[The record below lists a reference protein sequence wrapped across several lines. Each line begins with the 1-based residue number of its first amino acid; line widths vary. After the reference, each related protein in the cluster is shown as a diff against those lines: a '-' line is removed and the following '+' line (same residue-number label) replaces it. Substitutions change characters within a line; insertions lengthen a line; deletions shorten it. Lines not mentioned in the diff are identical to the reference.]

1 MVADVKFDLTPP
13 RSGSPASSY
22 HSVTSDIIES
32 DDVISDPEIS
42 MAKTPSKDW
51 EMDVRGLISTKK
63 WLQNYGLKKNR
74 LDMRHILPQIGFKH
88 ADGTFILFR
97 PSCYIDVTMT
107 IVKMLRI

>member
-1 MVADVKFDLTPP
+1 MKFDLTPP

-63 WLQNYGLKKNR
+63 WLQNYGLKKTFCLR
-74 LDMRHILPQIGFKH
+74 LDSNTLMVHLFYSGPHVILMSP
-88 ADGTFILFR
+88 
-97 PSCYIDVTMT
+97 
-107 IVKMLRI
+107 